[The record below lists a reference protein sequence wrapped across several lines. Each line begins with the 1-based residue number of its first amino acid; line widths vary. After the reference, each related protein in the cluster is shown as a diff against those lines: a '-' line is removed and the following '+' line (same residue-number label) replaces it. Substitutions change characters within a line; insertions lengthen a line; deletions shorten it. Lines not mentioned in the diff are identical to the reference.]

1 MIRVDHAPLVAIF
14 GVKSVKSFLMSSTIL
29 VSRFAILSSVWVSVR
44 STTQVP
50 PLHVSSRRDGRSL
63 PCWIICCLKCCDSA
77 TVKFCELPP
86 TGTVKTI
93 VDGNVYPPIVPDGEL
108 LLVPPNIL
116 DEPVNH
122 SSMVIACVFDI
133 DGIRL
138 KTVNLRELQ
147 SVESLH
153 AIAGAMISDITDCMI
168 SCQASREAV
177 ILVGRVVLVQPA
189 SGAVAVRPKLA
200 VRLCSLAVT
209 NCGA

>member
-1 MIRVDHAPLVAIF
+1 MSDKAIDQLP
-14 GVKSVKSFLMSSTIL
+14 GVFASPAVEGKLVKSFLMSSTIL

-63 PCWIICCLKCCDSA
+63 PCWIICCLKCCDSD
-77 TVKFCELPP
+77 TI
-86 TGTVKTI
+86 TGLSPAGIVKTI
-93 VDGNVYPPIVPDGEL
+93 VDGNVYPMIV
-108 LLVPPNIL
+108 L

-122 SSMVIACVFDI
+122 SSVVIACVFDI

-138 KTVNLRELQ
+138 RIVNLRKLQ
-147 SVESLH
+147 LVDPSH
-153 AIAGAMISDITDCMI
+153 AIAGAMTLDTADCRI
-168 SCQASREAV
+168 SCQAPREAV